1 MALWCQ
7 YGVDRFD
14 AIGSF
19 PRGVGRP
26 PPPSSICVRRAV
38 ALPREGPPPPIGQHD
53 GEATRWNRDEGL
65 RPNLPRVNQPDSA
78 SMHFASGPACSKFS
92 GAVEQRESAA
102 TFAPGLRLFGRRG
115 LNLAPRAPSKSR
127 LEETER

>member
-1 MALWCQ
+1 MALRCQ

-19 PRGVGRP
+19 PRD
-26 PPPSSICVRRAV
+26 VRGAASPHLYVVIRERRSREGLTLADRAV
-38 ALPREGPPPPIGQHD
+38 TGGQR
-53 GEATRWNRDEGL
+53 RWNRDEGL
-65 RPNLPRVNQPDSA
+65 RPTVQRVNQPDSA
-78 SMHFASGPACSKFS
+78 TLPFASGLACSEFN